1 MKKEMYESPLCSR
14 YSSEYMLNLFS
25 PDTRYRTWRR
35 LWTALARAEHQLG
48 LPVTAEQVEELEK
61 HVNDIID
68 YDAVA
73 KKEKEIRHDV
83 MAHIY
88 VYGLE
93 CEKARGIIHL
103 GATSCYV
110 TDNADLIIYRDALL
124 HIRRELVAVI
134 ARLSEFANTYKSVPT
149 LGYTHFQ
156 PAQLVTVGKRACLW
170 IQDLVLDVEELDA
183 VMESF
188 RFLGCRGTTGTE
200 ASFLSLFEG
209 DGAKVDELN
218 RQIAAEFGFDRIFG
232 VSGQTYPRKFDSRIL
247 NVLSSIAQ
255 SAYRFANDM
264 RLLQHLRQI
273 EEPFE
278 PDQVGSSAM
287 AYKRNPMRCERI
299 CSLAR
304 YVMSNA
310 MNAPMT
316 ASTQWFERTLD
327 DSASR
332 RIALPEAFL
341 AADAVLRLMRNVTT
355 GLVVNK
361 KVIERAVNEYL
372 PFIATENLLMS
383 AVKKG
388 GDRQSLHEV
397 IRRNSMESAARMK
410 EGEPCDLLDR
420 LANDKEFNLTR
431 EEIEATLE
439 PKAFIGRC
447 PEQVEM
453 FLKDC
458 SRVCPSD
465 GMLDLGEDAINV

>member
-48 LPVTAEQVEELEK
+48 LPVTAEQVGELEK

-124 HIRRELVAVI
+124 HIRWELVAVI

-287 AYKRNPMRCERI
+287 AYKRQPNGLRER
-299 CSLAR
+299 L
-304 YVMSNA
+304 
-310 MNAPMT
+310 
-316 ASTQWFERTLD
+316 
-327 DSASR
+327 
-332 RIALPEAFL
+332 
-341 AADAVLRLMRNVTT
+341 TT
-355 GLVVNK
+355 
-361 KVIERAVNEYL
+361 
-372 PFIATENLLMS
+372 PQTE
-383 AVKKG
+383 G
-388 GDRQSLHEV
+388 
-397 IRRNSMESAARMK
+397 
-410 EGEPCDLLDR
+410 
-420 LANDKEFNLTR
+420 
-431 EEIEATLE
+431 
-439 PKAFIGRC
+439 
-447 PEQVEM
+447 
-453 FLKDC
+453 
-458 SRVCPSD
+458 
-465 GMLDLGEDAINV
+465 